1 MSNTFPDF
9 SKFPAYD
16 IPQRTRKVSDLIL
29 ILAKS
34 MRDYIDDGSK
44 DVESRNIILA
54 MCEVCVS
61 IPPEWFA
68 PPEKLLLIGTIQ
80 NLYGDPF
87 KFINDIED
95 ESISFYNKF
104 AAESD
109 LPHERY
115 TLDRLVDT
123 LHRLHDKE
131 FGSVI

>member
-1 MSNTFPDF
+1 MSSPTNNFRDF
-9 SKFPAYD
+9 T
-16 IPQRTRKVSDLIL
+16 IPQRTRKVSDLVL

-34 MRDYIDDGSK
+34 MRDYIEDGSK

-54 MCEVCVS
+54 MCEVCIS
-61 IPPEWFA
+61 IPPAWFA
-68 PPEKLLLIGTIQ
+68 APERLLIVGTIQ
-80 NLYGDPF
+80 ELYGHPMQ
-87 KFINDIED
+87 FISDIED

-115 TLDRLVDT
+115 TLDRLVAT

-131 FGSVI
+131 FGSVT